1 MRAVRRKIS
10 PKKCQKCQKNGG
22 KGSAGANQRT
32 GAVGNPHP
40 RHGSVHA
47 PERVTSGTNR
57 RTGPWET
64 RVHGVKPGGDGHHV
78 VDGSHGKPAFAALS
92 RGVTGVSLVSTHRN
106 VSPVAPTRGR
116 GHGKP
121 ASAALSREVMDIT
134 RRPCNATRH
143 QPEDGSCGKPAS
155 ASRQRPHTGT
165 RHRWHQ
171 PEDGSRGK
179 PASTALSRGVTGVLP
194 ASTHQ
199 NVSPAAPT
207 RGQVHGKPVSTVLS
221 REVMDITRCPRT
233 APRHRCAQHP
243 SPKQAG
249 TAYRG
254 STRRPGRATPRA
266 GR

>member
-1 MRAVRRKIS
+1 MGALAALPGMHAARRKIS

-32 GAVGNPHP
+32 RAVGNPHP

-47 PERVTSGTNR
+47 PERVTGGTNR

-64 RVHGVKPGGDGHHV
+64 RVRSVEPGGDGCLAGVHAPERVTSGTNQRTGPWEARVRGVKPGGDEHHAV
-78 VDGSHGKPAFAALS
+78 PTHRNASPTGGRELWETRVRVTAA
-92 RGVTGVSLVSTHRN
+92 STHRN
-106 VSPVAPTRGR
+106 ASPVAPTGGWESWETRV
-116 GHGKP
+116 HGIKP
-121 ASAALSREVMDIT
+121 
-134 RRPCNATRH
+134 
-143 QPEDGSCGKPAS
+143 
-155 ASRQRPHTGT
+155 
-165 RHRWHQ
+165 
-171 PEDGSRGK
+171 
-179 PASTALSRGVTGVLP
+179 GVTGVLP
-194 ASTHQ
+194 ASTHR
-199 NVSPAAPT
+199 NASPAAPT